1 MKETHQGC
9 LSRSI
14 ISFSNNQS
22 IPYSLFEKLASAG
35 RQDFVDTLN
44 PHAERRAGSVLS
56 LLFCKRDP
64 LLQGKQRSFAPK
76 ASGISMQRTV
86 CPHHPVA
93 WQENRDR
100 ISAHCASH
108 GAGRSPFSSFG
119 WIKQRCKF
127 PVTPGRAIGDPR
139 HGRPDSFL
147 KGGASRRK
155 KRKRP
160 WILTPEKVTQPDF
173 RRFK

>member
-14 ISFSNNQS
+14 ISFSNNL
-22 IPYSLFEKLASAG
+22 YLFLVRKTCFSGVTRLC
-35 RQDFVDTLN
+35 R
-44 PHAERRAGSVLS
+44 HAEPARRTACGLCI
-56 LLFCKRDP
+56 LYLFCKRDP
-64 LLQGKQRSFAPK
+64 LLHSKQRSFAPK